1 MAQDALE
8 LEKKLL
14 EKQEKLE
21 SEKAQLEK
29 TREEYREKLQKVTN
43 LSAEEARKLLMDEL
57 EHSESAAVS
66 RYIRERE
73 EDAKATADKKAQEV
87 LVEAMR
93 HGAINYVAEFT
104 VSIVKVADEEMKG
117 RIIGKEGRNIRAF
130 ESATGV
136 DIDLDEEG
144 VIRLSSFDSVRREI
158 ARRALE
164 VLLKDTRIQPFR
176 IEEVVNQTKQ
186 EVEKVMFEEGEK
198 LAHDVG
204 IFNLPVDLLKML
216 GRFKFRTSYGQNLV
230 THSLE
235 VTKIATA
242 LASEIG
248 ADVNV
253 AKLGALFHD
262 IGKVVEGEGS
272 HVKLG
277 VEVLK
282 RYNIPEPIINCVAE
296 HHEDKPFS
304 SVESVLVHIADQ
316 VSGGRPG
323 ARYEDVEN
331 YAKRLKEME
340 DMAKSYEGVEDAYA
354 FEAGRE
360 LRVIINPGLL
370 DDAQTTIIAK
380 KLREE
385 ISQKLAIPGE
395 VKVTAIREFRAVVG
409 ENLAV

>member
-1 MAQDALE
+1 MANDTLDI
-8 LEKKLL
+8 EKKLL
-14 EKQEKLE
+14 EKQEKLDELKE
-21 SEKAQLEK
+21 SLDHQK
-29 TREEYREKLQKVTN
+29 EEYREKLQKLAHMT
-43 LSAEEARKLLMDEL
+43 ADEARDALLTET
-57 EHSESAAVS
+57 EKAEAAAVAKL
-66 RYIRERE
+66 IKERE
-73 EDAKATADKKAQEV
+73 EVAKATADKKAQEV

-104 VSIVKVADEEMKG
+104 VSVIKVESEEVKG

-176 IEEVVNQTKQ
+176 IEEVVNQTKADL
-186 EVEKVMFEEGEK
+186 EKIMFQEGEK
-198 LAHDVG
+198 LAHEAGV
-204 IFNLPVDLLKML
+204 FNLPVDLIKML
-216 GRFKFRTSYGQNLV
+216 GRFKFRTSYGQNLIS
-230 THSLE
+230 HSME
-235 VTKIATA
+235 VSKIAVGIA
-242 LASEIG
+242 EEIG
-248 ADVNV
+248 ADVDV
-253 AKLGALFHD
+253 VRLGGLLHD

-277 VEVLK
+277 VELLK
-282 RYNIPEPIINCVAE
+282 RFGLPEVIINTVAE

-304 SVESVLVHIADQ
+304 SVESVIVHIADQ

-323 ARYEDVEN
+323 ARYEDVEK
-331 YAKRLKEME
+331 YANRLKEME
-340 DMAKSYEGVEDAYA
+340 DMAKKYEGVEDAYA

-360 LRVIINPGLL
+360 LRVIINPGKL
-370 DDAQTTIIAK
+370 DDAQTVIVAT
-380 KLREE
+380 KLRDE
-385 ISQKLAIPGE
+385 ISKSLAIPGE

-409 ENLAV
+409 ENL